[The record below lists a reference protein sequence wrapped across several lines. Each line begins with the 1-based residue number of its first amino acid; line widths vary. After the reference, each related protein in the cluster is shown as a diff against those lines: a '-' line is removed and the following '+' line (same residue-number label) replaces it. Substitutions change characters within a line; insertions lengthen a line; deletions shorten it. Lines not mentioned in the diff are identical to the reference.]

1 MSSPLAP
8 SFPAFPSARAFAA
21 FFLVLLSALCV
32 LQLAS
37 SRRHFTTAH
46 SPHPFR
52 TLLATS
58 FLAAILASGIAC
70 GGASGTSTPQ
80 RQIDPAPTTPSAAA
94 TPLLQPAGGTFST
107 GYPTVTIT
115 DATSGASIRFTT
127 DGSTPTASSPLYSS
141 PFTVTTSGTIIQAIA
156 TAPSYS
162 ASAVAT
168 ASYKFHTPTG
178 AFPITLTPTA
188 TATGSAKQIQLSP
201 ITLILTVK

>member
-52 TLLATS
+52 TLLAAS

-70 GGASGTSTPQ
+70 GGASGSSTPQ
-80 RQIDPAPTTPSAAA
+80 RQTDPAPTTPSATAAA
-94 TPLLQPAGGTFST
+94 TPLLQPAGGTLSS

-115 DATSGASIRFTT
+115 DATAGASIHFTT
-127 DGSTPTASSPLYSS
+127 DGSTPTASSPLYSA
-141 PFTVTTSGTIIQAIA
+141 PFTVNTSGTTIQAIA

-168 ASYKFHTPTG
+168 ASYEFQ
-178 AFPITLTPTA
+178 TPTA
-188 TATGSAKQIQLSP
+188 TATGSAKQTHLSP